1 MDNKLYEIIFKR
13 KSFHLFLNVGDE
25 KITQE
30 ELDNINNAF
39 EHFEPLYKDIKV
51 KMRIVKESETTCHR
65 RAEYCLLLY
74 SENKDGYLQNVGY
87 IGEQIDLYLVS
98 KNIGTLWFGIGK
110 AEEKEIEGLEY
121 VIMIAIRKISDQSK
135 YRKDMYKSKRK
146 DLDEIWT
153 GQIIEGVSD
162 VVRFAPSACNSQPW
176 LVKNGETLDVYR
188 YKEEGKR
195 KARFASFDGLTGETK
210 IVPKEGMV
218 EKATPYPYLF
228 FGSLF
233 FVVEAVAV
241 MVVFSIFRH
250 AEDLVLRDVAY
261 SVLTIGAIGFV
272 ILIYNILP
280 IRIDSMTDGYRL
292 TMVSNPKNKLAFNE
306 LLRVEY
312 EISQGNDD
320 VEIKIFDEITN
331 FTADLNLNK
340 VYALLDKK
348 EYKEAEEILDKIIDA
363 KQDVSE
369 KVYIRARAQ
378 KIYINLITKNLEE
391 SKEYYDKE
399 VPVSERREISNDVSM
414 ASIRAYLLMSGL
426 LDKSRSECII
436 ALNNVYSAFKHT
448 PKNRQHTE
456 LVLFNEALQKVVDAH
471 PDWEL
476 EGYKLQESN

>member
-1 MDNKLYEIIFKR
+1 MKKEDITGLIVYLIIIAFAIVFGLTVLQAHQQESSLTGIFYVLYIIG
-13 KSFHLFLNVGDE
+13 SVLVGAILNAVLFEVAHVIGA
-25 KITQE
+25 KIGKYQIVSV
-30 ELDNINNAF
+30 NILGLCF
-39 EHFEPLYKDIKV
+39 YKD
-51 KMRIVKESETTCHR
+51 
-65 RAEYCLLLY
+65 
-74 SENKDGYLQNVGY
+74 G
-87 IGEQIDLYLVS
+87 
-98 KNIGTLWFGIGK
+98 
-110 AEEKEIEGLEY
+110 
-121 VIMIAIRKISDQSK
+121 
-135 YRKDMYKSKRK
+135 
-146 DLDEIWT
+146 
-153 GQIIEGVSD
+153 
-162 VVRFAPSACNSQPW
+162 
-176 LVKNGETLDVYR
+176 
-188 YKEEGKR
+188 GKR
-195 KARFASFDGLTGETK
+195 KVRFTSFDGLTGETK

-218 EKATPYPYLF
+218 EKANPYPYLF

-233 FVVEAVAV
+233 YVVEIVAV
-241 MVVFSIFRH
+241 MVVFSIFRK
-250 AEDLVLRDVAY
+250 AEDLALRDMAY
-261 SVLTIGAIGFV
+261 SLLTIGAIGLV

-280 IRIDSMTDGYRL
+280 LRIDSMTDGYRL

-320 VEIKIFDEITN
+320 VEIRIFDEITN

-348 EYKEAEEILDKIIDA
+348 EYSEAEAILDKIIVA

-378 KIYINLITKNLEE
+378 KIYINLITKDLDQA
-391 SKEYYDKE
+391 KEYYEKE